1 MKKVMKAQELVN
13 KAKDIAKNYKTLY
26 VMGCFGAPMNA
37 TNKKRYTS
45 NSSYNK
51 QASRVKMINS
61 ASSDTFGFDC
71 VCLIKGILWGWNGDK
86 SKTYGG
92 AVYKSNGVADV
103 NADVI
108 CSSSY
113 SDDISKDFSKIQI
126 GELLYVKGH
135 VGIYIGD
142 GLAVECTP
150 SWENKV
156 QITAVGNIGKKS
168 GYNTR
173 TWTYHCKLKYID
185 YSLDKTIEEVAQEVL
200 DGLWGVGKERKTKL
214 TQAGYDY
221 NKVQSKVNEILREQ
235 KEEKPVEP
243 PKEDKP
249 IEPILS
255 PVDEQT
261 YDNGINIPDNT
272 KNVVESEKT
281 IKYGI
286 FVKLFIEILKLIQKN
301 FKKGDDK

>member
-1 MKKVMKAQELVN
+1 MEKVMKAQELVN

-103 NADVI
+103 NADTI

-113 SDDISKDFSKIQI
+113 SDDISKDFTKIQI

-150 SWENKV
+150 KWENKV

-173 TWTYHCKLKYID
+173 SWTYHCKLKYID
-185 YSLDKTIEEVAQEVL
+185 YSPDKTIEELAQEVIQ
-200 DGLWGVGKERKTKL
+200 GKWGNNPERKKKL
-214 TQAGYDY
+214 EEAGYDY

-255 PVDEQT
+255 PVDEQKN
-261 YDNGINIPDNT
+261 DNGINIPDDT

-281 IKYGI
+281 MKYGI
-286 FVKLFIEILKLIQKN
+286 FVKLFIEIVKLIQKI

>member
-1 MKKVMKAQELVN
+1 MEKVMKAQELVN

-113 SDDISKDFSKIQI
+113 SDDISKDFTNQVLLQNTTIQPGSVFRVYKKI
-126 GELLYVKGH
+126 
-135 VGIYIGD
+135 
-142 GLAVECTP
+142 
-150 SWENKV
+150 
-156 QITAVGNIGKKS
+156 
-168 GYNTR
+168 
-173 TWTYHCKLKYID
+173 
-185 YSLDKTIEEVAQEVL
+185 
-200 DGLWGVGKERKTKL
+200 
-214 TQAGYDY
+214 
-221 NKVQSKVNEILREQ
+221 
-235 KEEKPVEP
+235 
-243 PKEDKP
+243 
-249 IEPILS
+249 
-255 PVDEQT
+255 
-261 YDNGINIPDNT
+261 
-272 KNVVESEKT
+272 
-281 IKYGI
+281 
-286 FVKLFIEILKLIQKN
+286 
-301 FKKGDDK
+301 